1 MSWGKIDLREF
12 KRFEKQLN
20 DLSKADMDALC
31 REAAKGLAA
40 RLLRK
45 AKMRTPVDT
54 GELRRNW
61 NVDFDITQVGNEYE
75 ITVYNATEYAS
86 YVEYGHRT
94 RNHKGW
100 VVGRFMMTKSEVEL
114 EKQAPVILERMLMKK
129 LGEIFNGE

>member
-1 MSWGKIDLREF
+1 MSWGKIDLRDF
-12 KRFEKQLN
+12 KQFEKQLS

-31 REAAKGLAA
+31 RQAAKELAA

-45 AKMRTPVDT
+45 VKKRTPVDT

-61 NVDFDITQVGNEYE
+61 NIDLEITQVGNEYE

-94 RNHKGW
+94 RNHAGW
-100 VVGRFMMTKSEVEL
+100 VVGRFMMTKSEIEL
-114 EKQAPVILERMLMKK
+114 EKQSPLILERMLMKK
-129 LGEIFNGE
+129 LGEIFNG

>member
-1 MSWGKIDLREF
+1 MSWGKIDLRSF
-12 KRFEKQLN
+12 KKFERQLN
-20 DLSKADMDALC
+20 SLSKADMDALC
-31 REAAKGLAA
+31 RQAAKELAA

-45 AKMRTPVDT
+45 VKNRTPVDT

-61 NVDFDITQVGNEYE
+61 NIDLEITQVGNEYE

-86 YVEYGHRT
+86 YVEYGHRI
-94 RNHKGW
+94 RGGKGW

-129 LGEIFNGE
+129 LGEIFNG

>member
-1 MSWGKIDLREF
+1 MSWGKIDLRSF
-12 KRFEKQLN
+12 KKFEQQLN
-20 DLSKADMDALC
+20 SLSKADMDALC
-31 REAAKGLAA
+31 RQAAKELAA

-45 AKMRTPVDT
+45 VKNRTPVDT

-61 NVDFDITQVGNEYE
+61 NIDLEITQVGNEYE

-86 YVEYGHRT
+86 YVEYGHRI
-94 RNHKGW
+94 RGGKGW

-129 LGEIFNGE
+129 LGEIFNG